1 MKIEGNVCFSTKY
14 VLPKWMSCITKKDAR
29 LMILWYFVL
38 IVREKIISMLLELIQ
53 IIEKF
58 GKPPDLFL
66 PFNKL
71 YMDVILDFWKSCKD
85 STEGLAI
92 PSHHFPHC

>member
-1 MKIEGNVCFSTKY
+1 
-14 VLPKWMSCITKKDAR
+14 
-29 LMILWYFVL
+29 MILWYFVL

>member
-1 MKIEGNVCFSTKY
+1 
-14 VLPKWMSCITKKDAR
+14 
-29 LMILWYFVL
+29 
-38 IVREKIISMLLELIQ
+38 MLLELIQ

-71 YMDVILDFWKSCKD
+71 DMDVILDFWKSCKD
-85 STEGLAI
+85 SAKHSKYPPLGFLSANILPDQGHLSEVRVG
-92 PSHHFPHC
+92 